1 MGMTDLQFKSYLR
14 LLIALIDEATS
25 KDSKEEM
32 LAQIKKL
39 RDELER
45 SLRG

>member
-14 LLIALIDEATS
+14 LLISLLDEAAG
-25 KDSKEEM
+25 KDTKEEM

-39 RDELER
+39 RQELES